1 MERIERICTS
11 IAVIGGGPAG
21 VCAAL
26 AAARRGAPTVL
37 VTNRPVLGGNSS
49 SEIRVWSRGSVGA
62 GNLYGEEMGIWGG
75 LKLENLYANPDGN
88 PVFWDEV
95 LLDAVLK
102 QDNLRLLLNT
112 EISDLTMQENKILR
126 VEGWQQGTE
135 KRIVV
140 EAEQFIDATGDAVLC
155 EKAGQ
160 PYYVGEERVDPKMHG
175 RPLTHEVLCSS
186 LLFYTRKEDHK
197 VPFIP
202 PSYAYSMEK
211 IASLVGNGGR
221 ILSESMSGSDCWW
234 FEYGG
239 DRDTIADS
247 QEITIEL
254 KKLVMGIWNYIKNSG
269 SYPADNYTLEWVG
282 SIPGKRESRR
292 AETAYMLTEQDI
304 RTNARFDDCAFFGGW
319 YLDMHPSGG
328 IQESEKENCVQTPVT
343 VYQIPLRC
351 LYTDTIANL
360 SFAGRNIGM
369 ERGVFASSRV
379 MNTCGLSGQAAGELA
394 AMAWEQHC
402 SLQGLSGAQIREI
415 QLRLLRE
422 DMFLPGADIR
432 DPEDLVQKA
441 TLTASSW
448 ESGAACWE
456 DGIFSLKQG
465 GFVTFPGVEKNTLQ
479 LTVDCQRQT
488 VLTGHW
494 FFADLPN
501 RLLYGA
507 SEITQ
512 SWTVQPGKQVVQ
524 FQIPADGDGKFCT
537 LNWEPNDAVS
547 IVLSKKS
554 REGFVCGR
562 KDSPDYLEP
571 MLSYTHD
578 QGLYHPQNAA
588 NPFAR
593 PWGRPNLWQAAR
605 EDMAPWLQAQWDQKQ
620 TISQIRLFLDPSLN
634 EELPSS
640 HAASWQ
646 ESHHFAARIG
656 MPKHLAQAFRVQV
669 RKEDGTW
676 QTISTVQDNCQR
688 LIVINLPQTKTDA
701 IRLCIDSTWGSAPG
715 VYGLRAYLCRK

>member
-1 MERIERICTS
+1 
-11 IAVIGGGPAG
+11 
-21 VCAAL
+21 
-26 AAARRGAPTVL
+26 
-37 VTNRPVLGGNSS
+37 
-49 SEIRVWSRGSVGA
+49 
-62 GNLYGEEMGIWGG
+62 
-75 LKLENLYANPDGN
+75 
-88 PVFWDEV
+88 
-95 LLDAVLK
+95 
-102 QDNLRLLLNT
+102 
-112 EISDLTMQENKILR
+112 
-126 VEGWQQGTE
+126 
-135 KRIVV
+135 
-140 EAEQFIDATGDAVLC
+140 
-155 EKAGQ
+155 
-160 PYYVGEERVDPKMHG
+160 MHG

-269 SYPADNYTLEWVG
+269 NYPADNYTLEWVG

-304 RTNARFDDCAFFGGW
+304 QTNANFDDCAFYGGW

-379 MNTCGLSGQAAGELA
+379 MNTCALAGQAAGELA

-402 SLQGLSGAQIREI
+402 PLQGLSGAQIREI

-432 DPEDLVQKA
+432 VPEDLVQNA

-501 RLLYGA
+501 RLLYGDHA
-507 SEITQ
+507 ELDSTARQTSRSIPDSGRWRRQVLHFELGNQRRSQYRSEQEESGRLCLRQKRQ
-512 SWTVQPGKQVVQ
+512 SGLLGTDAFLYSRSG
-524 FQIPADGDGKFCT
+524 T
-537 LNWEPNDAVS
+537 LSSA
-547 IVLSKKS
+547 KCCKS
-554 REGFVCGR
+554 VC
-562 KDSPDYLEP
+562 
-571 MLSYTHD
+571 
-578 QGLYHPQNAA
+578 
-588 NPFAR
+588 
-593 PWGRPNLWQAAR
+593 
-605 EDMAPWLQAQWDQKQ
+605 
-620 TISQIRLFLDPSLN
+620 PSLG
-634 EELPSS
+634 
-640 HAASWQ
+640 ASKPV
-646 ESHHFAARIG
+646 AGGPRRYG
-656 MPKHLAQAFRVQV
+656 PL
-669 RKEDGTW
+669 
-676 QTISTVQDNCQR
+676 
-688 LIVINLPQTKTDA
+688 
-701 IRLCIDSTWGSAPG
+701 APG
-715 VYGLRAYLCRK
+715 AVGPETDHFPNSAFPGPQSE